1 MQNLFQLAILF
12 KTIDQATK
20 PIREI
25 QKSMQSLQQ
34 TVEKTQS
41 KFEAFKDKLKS
52 FESKVMSME
61 GLASGAV
68 WGGAFK
74 KVMSSYSDMEDAALF
89 LKATSMEAGGAVSKH
104 FSEIDKEAKKLGN
117 ELPGTTADFYNLA
130 ASMHQLGVTDKTLAS
145 GGLRAAA
152 YLGST
157 LKIPYQEAGES
168 VAKFKNALGI
178 ADKDLIS
185 FMDTIQRLGHLGVTT
200 TEMKYAFSEMA
211 GTLKILNWQGLQ
223 SAKDLSPLVGMFIQ
237 MGETGQTV
245 GHNLRN
251 IFSAFLN
258 PKKLQEFTSSLSQFG
273 IQLDIYDAK
282 TGNLKGPVQLIAE
295 FDKITQAYK
304 KGIISQTQLFDIA
317 SKLTGPGGKDLD
329 MFLTIL
335 KGGADSY
342 NKMAKAMA
350 DQADLQKRVNVITGS
365 LRNTWEAFTGTMENL
380 FAVIGSTMAP
390 ALKNIVNLLN
400 DISGI
405 VGEFL
410 EKHKTLAKI
419 IGWSVGTLA
428 LFTVSIVALATVFT
442 AILFPIK
449 MFISTIGFFSPVLKG
464 GAVAFRILSSAVGFL
479 GPALKTVAVA
489 FRVFSSALFT
499 TPVGWV
505 ILGITALVVAG
516 YLIWRNW
523 GKISKALV
531 SIWNWVKGALSSVWG
546 WIKNSW
552 EKVVNVFLYI
562 SPITAPI
569 MALEKL
575 VKFVFGINLFNAG
588 KKIIESLWKGIQ
600 SLANKPYEA
609 VKGIVQ
615 KIRNLLPFSPA
626 KEGPLRDLNRI
637 KIIETIASSLNPS
650 PLVSSM
656 TQALALAKS
665 SLQPIIQPIRQVL
678 EPIKNIVQPIIQP
691 VKQMLEP
698 VKAFTQPLIQ
708 PVKQVLEPIKAI
720 TQPIIEAPKLITPP
734 ALAAASVSSGAQITN
749 HFTNHF
755 VINGSLADK
764 EKEAISSD
772 MQKIIEKAISKIN
785 WDKTRRMY

>member
-74 KVMSSYSDMEDAALF
+74 KIMSSYSNIEDAALF
-89 LKATSMEAGGAVSKH
+89 LKATSMEAGGAVSKY
-104 FSEIDKEAKKLGN
+104 FSEIDKESKKLGN
-117 ELPGTTADFYNLA
+117 ELAGSAADFYNLA

-237 MGETGQTV
+237 IGESGQTV
-245 GHNLRN
+245 GHNLRS

-258 PKKLQEFTSSLSQFG
+258 PQKLKEFTSSLSQFG

-335 KGGADSY
+335 KGGAEGY
-342 NKMAKAMA
+342 NKMSKAMA
-350 DQADLQKRVNVITGS
+350 DQASLQKRVGVVTSS
-365 LRNTWEAFTGTMENL
+365 LRNILENITGTMENL

-390 ALKNIVNLLN
+390 ALKNILNLIN
-400 DISGI
+400 NTIDTVS
-405 VGEFL
+405 EFL

-428 LFTVSIVALATVFT
+428 LFTVSIVVLATVFT

-449 MFISTIGFFSPVLKG
+449 MFLSTIGFFSPVLKG
-464 GAVAFRILSSAVGFL
+464 GAVAFRVLTSAVGFL

-505 ILGITALVVAG
+505 ILGITALIGAG

-546 WIKNSW
+546 WIKDSW

-569 MALEKL
+569 MALE
-575 VKFVFGINLFNAG
+575 KFVFGINLFNAG

-678 EPIKNIVQPIIQP
+678 EPVQPIIQ
-691 VKQMLEP
+691 
-698 VKAFTQPLIQ
+698 
-708 PVKQVLEPIKAI
+708 
-720 TQPIIEAPKLITPP
+720 APKLITPP